1 MLLYLHYPSW
11 LRPEIFAGFPIRWYS
26 LMYIVAFSIAYW
38 LFQKQHKAE
47 PFLSK
52 ESIENMFFSGILGLL
67 LGARLFYV
75 LVYNF
80 DMLLSRPWMIL
91 WPFDGGQFVGIQGLS
106 YHGGVIGAVIALI
119 LYCRKQGLS
128 FLKLADLW
136 AAAIPFA
143 YTFGRLGNFANAELY
158 GKATASGWGML
169 FPYAKPFST
178 QLSWVRQ
185 MAQDVGISI
194 SQLTSVN
201 LPRHPSQ
208 LYEAFFEGIVLG
220 LVLWFIVRKK
230 HSTTGA
236 VIASYIFG
244 YGLVRFFIEYLRE
257 PDEQLGYIMA
267 WGPGADTP
275 GLFVSWLNFSMGQ
288 ILCLIMMV
296 GSAGWFVS
304 LKMRNKRS
312 SNA

>member
-1 MLLYLHYPSW
+1 MLLYLQYPSW
-11 LRPEIFAGFPIRWYS
+11 LRPEIFSGLPLRWYS
-26 LMYIVAFSIAYW
+26 LMYIVAFGIAYW
-38 LFQKQHKAE
+38 FFKKQHKAQ

-52 ESIENMFFSGILGLL
+52 ELMENMFFSIILGLL

-75 LVYNF
+75 LIYNF
-80 DMLLSRPWMIL
+80 DLFLTRPWMVF

-106 YHGGVIGAVIALI
+106 YHGGVIGAVLALI
-119 LYCRKQGLS
+119 IYCRKHQLS
-128 FLKLADLW
+128 FLKFADLW
-136 AAAIPFA
+136 AAAIPFG

-158 GKATASGWGML
+158 GRATTAPWGMI
-169 FPYAKPFST
+169 FPYAKTFST

-185 MAQDVGISI
+185 MAQEVGISI

-230 HSTTGA
+230 HTTPGA
-236 VIASYIFG
+236 VIASYVGG
-244 YGLVRFFIEYLRE
+244 YGFVRFFIEYLRE
-257 PDEQLGYIMA
+257 PDEHLGYIIA

-275 GLFVSWLNFSMGQ
+275 GVFVSWLNFSMGQ

-296 GSAGWFVS
+296 GAAGWFAY
-304 LKMRNKRS
+304 LKVRAKK
-312 SNA
+312 NANA